1 MCGARGCTSRM
12 PRTTPVLC
20 PAGEQGARDETTS
33 SAGSRAA
40 GQEDKQSAAK
50 KPGTVVYCSHG
61 GVTAAHGVLTC
72 RRRGHTDSPSARGRV
87 FFAAVVGLR
96 AQQSAPSVSS
106 RPPCVT
112 RRGSACFLPASC
124 CMPSA
129 PRRQAGRGSP
139 QHGGKEIAA
148 IPWLCYGISVAG
160 GGNEQISYIPGFL
173 LDPATQTRQCL
184 FCFFPG
190 CPVGSTFSGP
200 PFWTRTTHSKQS
212 ILETARQPVVLRLK
226 LNIPRCI
233 YIHKSLASLLLVY
246 VCLLVY
252 LAPPAHVNKTE
263 KDKNN

>member
-96 AQQSAPSVSS
+96 AQQSALQHRPS
-106 RPPCVT
+106 RPVH
-112 RRGSACFLPASC
+112 PASRGEALLAAC
-124 CMPSA
+124 L
-129 PRRQAGRGSP
+129 RRAACRARRAGRQRQST
-139 QHGGKEIAA
+139 
-148 IPWLCYGISVAG
+148 
-160 GGNEQISYIPGFL
+160 GGNEQISYILGFL

-200 PFWTRTTHSKQS
+200 DQSHAAVLDEETHSKHS
-212 ILETARQPVVLRLK
+212 ILETASQPVVLRLK
-226 LNIPRCI
+226 LNIPHCICLSI
-233 YIHKSLASLLLVY
+233 YIKV
-246 VCLLVY
+246 
-252 LAPPAHVNKTE
+252 
-263 KDKNN
+263 